1 MLDRYERE
9 WDEIMR
15 AKREHEMELETLRR
29 TNAGLMVKVKKLEE
43 QNEELN
49 REYVRIASSE
59 VGLKVQNDQLADEN
73 EVLKAKVEGLKE
85 IVDKQPQE
93 IELRFKEE
101 MDKLMTRTLEVHT
114 ENQNLEESMLEMEK
128 DLVGTKMQLATVN
141 EDYDLLKNRWND
153 LRKALGD

>member
-1 MLDRYERE
+1 
-9 WDEIMR
+9 
-15 AKREHEMELETLRR
+15 MELETLRR